1 MNFPRTRISSA
12 FLLCLAACTTM
23 NMPEQSPN
31 AVIET
36 PRPSYQP
43 MLLLP
48 LPELAG
54 EENEGARLESFVGRD
69 TPVQE
74 ILLSMFRDSDINIL
88 LDTDVDG
95 SLTFDIK
102 NTTVESAFEA
112 LLRSLD
118 LSYEWDG
125 SFLRVQRLVRRSF
138 DVDILSA
145 SSESSGSGGGGQG
158 EQDQG
163 DSSPWSSMEEDLS
176 LILGEEGS
184 LLINDIAGIV
194 QVEARP
200 STILQVRDY
209 LDSMVRR
216 VNNQISLEARIL
228 EVSLNDE
235 FALGVNWQLL
245 PDFLNTNE
253 LGTLAGGA
261 MISQTA
267 ASGGTALNVGILK
280 TDNWELFVDALETQG
295 QVRVLA
301 SPRVSTM
308 NNTPA
313 SLRVV
318 NQLPIIDREVIDSLG
333 GLRTQYDVRFVD
345 AGVNLQVTPQIGSDG
360 MITVRINPDITD
372 QTGTVTTPDG
382 LVSEPILSTRETNSS
397 VRVPNGQSIVIG
409 GLRSTRK
416 TEELNGIPFL
426 ADIPLLGAFFRST
439 VQTRVE
445 AELIIVLVPRIIE
458 RSWMDEEL
466 QRAADR
472 LIALRR
478 PFKVSSLDLEGFRT
492 EDWKSGLLQGE
503 IHGAYDPALRL
514 QSPKSGIGSSRSLT
528 VSRKGL
534 AGRLIDRAAQ
544 ALQDGDV
551 TQAIE
556 DLEQSSRLDPDAA
569 KAYLYAGV
577 LHSQRSEFRL
587 ARIQLEKASALLPD
601 DVLVLTA
608 RGAVEL
614 AAGSPFRARKF
625 LELAHAKANNP
636 VSASNLGAAL
646 IATQEFVATRAL
658 LESFEGELPAEL
670 SANLA
675 FAQMRLGDR
684 EKARESLRRATSAG
698 ADPRDPRILAL
709 AQELAEE
716 PEAKEENL

>member
-1 MNFPRTRISSA
+1 
-12 FLLCLAACTTM
+12 
-23 NMPEQSPN
+23 
-31 AVIET
+31 
-36 PRPSYQP
+36 

-69 TPVQE
+69 TQVQE

-88 LDTDVDG
+88 LDADVSG

-138 DVDILSA
+138 DVDILSS
-145 SSESSGSGGGGQG
+145 SSESAAGGGADLGQ
-158 EQDQG
+158 QDQG
-163 DSSPWSSMEEDLS
+163 DSSPWSSMEEDLG
-176 LILGEEGS
+176 LILGDEGS
-184 LLINDIAGIV
+184 VLINDIAGIV

-200 STILQVRDY
+200 STALRVRDY

-216 VNNQISLEARIL
+216 VNNQISIEARIL
-228 EVSLNDE
+228 EVGLSDE

-245 PDFLNTNE
+245 PEFFNSDE
-253 LGTLAGGA
+253 LGTLAGGS
-261 MISQTA
+261 MVTQTA

-280 TDNWELFVDALETQG
+280 TDNWELFVDALEAQG

-308 NNTPA
+308 NNVPA

-318 NQLPIIDREVIDSLG
+318 DQLPVIDREIIDSLG

-345 AGVNLQVTPQIGSDG
+345 AGINLQVTPQIGSDG
-360 MITVRINPDITD
+360 MITVRVNPDITN

-382 LVSEPILSTRETNSS
+382 LVTEPILATRETSSS

-409 GLRSTRK
+409 GLRTTRK

-426 ADIPLLGAFFRST
+426 ADIPLLGTFFRST
-439 VQTRVE
+439 VQTRLE
-445 AELIIVLVPRIIE
+445 SELIIVLVPRIIE

-466 QRAADR
+466 QRATDR

-478 PFKVSSLDLEGFRT
+478 PFKLSSLDLEGFRT

-503 IHGAYDPALRL
+503 INGAYDPATRL
-514 QSPKSGIGSSRSLT
+514 EIGSGDTPDSRSLT
-528 VSRKGL
+528 VTRKGL
-534 AGRLIDRAAQ
+534 AGRLIDRAAE
-544 ALQDGDV
+544 ALQKRNI

-556 DLEQSSRLDPDAA
+556 DLEQASRLDPESA
-569 KAYLYAGV
+569 KAQLYAGV
-577 LHSQRSEFRL
+577 LHSQRGHFRL
-587 ARIQLEKASALLPD
+587 ARTHLEKASAILPD
-601 DVLVLTA
+601 DVLLLTA

-614 AAGSPFRARKF
+614 AAGSPYRARKF
-625 LELAHAKANNP
+625 LELAHAQAENP

-646 IATQEFVATRAL
+646 LATQDFAAAREL
-658 LESFEGELPAEL
+658 LEPFSGDLPAEL

-675 FAQMRLGDR
+675 FAQMRLGERD
-684 EKARESLRRATSAG
+684 KARESLRRATVAG

-716 PEAKEENL
+716 SESAEEDL